1 MYNYYQYCK
10 NISNSY
16 YPKIYF
22 KINKHIDEI
31 IKLTDKGKLYPFPN
45 RKQFESMVSQIM
57 NIYKKELYKDIVEGR
72 HYTKTHINYNNE
84 TIEDMIRILLI
95 NKIMSDRERYKNYQY
110 YY

>member
-16 YPKIYF
+16 YPKLYF
-22 KINKHIDEI
+22 KLNKHIDEI
-31 IKLTDKGKLYPFPN
+31 LKSTDQSKLYPFPN
-45 RKQFESMVSQIM
+45 RKQFEIMVSKIL
-57 NIYKKELYKDIVEGR
+57 NKYKKELYKDVVEGKA
-72 HYTKTHINYNNE
+72 YTKTHINYNND

-95 NKIMSDRERYKNYQY
+95 NKIISEREIYKNYPY